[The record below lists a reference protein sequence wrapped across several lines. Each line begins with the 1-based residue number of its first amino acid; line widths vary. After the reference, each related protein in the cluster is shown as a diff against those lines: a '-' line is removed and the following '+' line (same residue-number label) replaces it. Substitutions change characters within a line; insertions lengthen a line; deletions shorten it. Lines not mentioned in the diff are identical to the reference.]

1 MMSAQAVMLIP
12 ALWDAVTVLS
22 APFLSALM
30 QLDIASW
37 FAVADGKGGDYAV
50 RILQIIW
57 IDVVLSGDNALVIA
71 LACRSLPPEKRL
83 MGVVLGAG
91 VAILLRVAFTVVV
104 QSLLGVPW
112 LKVVGGLLL
121 LWIAIK
127 LLTDRSHEEGAEEVA
142 SATSLIK
149 AVQIIAVADVVMSL
163 DNVLAIAAAARDDW
177 RLVVFGLLVSIPI
190 IIFGATLIGA
200 LLARF
205 PILVWAGAALLGWIA
220 GELFATDIA
229 LAAYANSFA
238 AALGLGHHTFGL
250 ICAATG
256 AAVVLGIGW
265 ALRRSR
271 PSSVSATGRQ

>member
-1 MMSAQAVMLIP
+1 
-12 ALWDAVTVLS
+12 
-22 APFLSALM
+22 M
-30 QLDIASW
+30 QLDITSW

-50 RILQIIW
+50 RVLQIIW

-71 LACRSLPPEKRL
+71 LACRSLPPAKRL

-142 SATSLIK
+142 PATSLIK

-238 AALGLGHHTFGL
+238 ATLGLGHHTLGL

-256 AAVVLGIGW
+256 AVVVLAIGW
-265 ALRRSR
+265 ALRRRR